1 MLKEEISDFGLLI
14 ADEDGYECQGW
25 AQRELELR
33 QMYEEL
39 NPIPCEYREEEKL
52 DRRERARDINSVS
65 KCYYRG
71 D

>member
-33 QMYEEL
+33 RLYEEM
-39 NPIPCEYREEEKL
+39 NPVPRSLQEEEML
-52 DRRERARDINSVS
+52 DRRERAKDINGVGRS
-65 KCYYRG
+65 Y
-71 D
+71 